1 MMLPFVPAF
10 TAVGFN
16 QFDTPIFNA
25 IDGSDMHAVCADY
38 FRMLFD
44 FLASAIFRVSSS
56 PKDNAHASRPFSL
69 PRGSFSRSGLWLRYP
84 AA

>member
-1 MMLPFVPAF
+1 MLPAEMMVPFVPAF

-25 IDGSDMHAVCADY
+25 IDGSDMLAVCADY

-44 FLASAIFRVSSS
+44 LLASVISRLLFAQGQRVREPSVQFAGEVRLA
-56 PKDNAHASRPFSL
+56 N
-69 PRGSFSRSGLWLRYP
+69 
-84 AA
+84 